1 VVNCCVAVK
10 EWQGDVV
17 FLRRIVPGPASQSY
31 GIHVARLAGVPE
43 GVVLRAREIL
53 RNLESGE
60 RDEAGEPRL
69 AARGAR
75 SGQLGLFAAPT
86 ASSSALLEEL
96 RAIDPLTLTPIEA
109 MTALAALVE
118 RAKRDGKT

>member
-1 VVNCCVAVK
+1 M
-10 EWQGDVV
+10 
-17 FLRRIVPGPASQSY
+17 
-31 GIHVARLAGVPE
+31 
-43 GVVLRAREIL
+43 LRAREIL

-96 RAIDPLTLTPIEA
+96 RGIDPLTLTPIEA
-109 MTALAALVE
+109 MTTLASLVE
-118 RAKRDGKT
+118 RAKRDGKG